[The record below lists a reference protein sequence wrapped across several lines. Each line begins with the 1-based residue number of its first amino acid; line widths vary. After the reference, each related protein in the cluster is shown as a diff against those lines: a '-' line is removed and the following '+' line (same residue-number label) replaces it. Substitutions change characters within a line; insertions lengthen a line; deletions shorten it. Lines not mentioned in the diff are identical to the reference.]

1 MNTKTTVKID
11 TFGELYLVCTFEKNY
26 LCNTSLEMLQ
36 KAFEQVRLNA
46 KTVKSDKTLE
56 IIINLKSSSVDLN
69 VLKTLS
75 EAVLAIIA
83 STHEFQVAQKM
94 YQERLSALAKDLYA
108 VSKPTTSTTEESSCK
123 GQ

>member
-1 MNTKTTVKID
+1 MNMKTTVKID

-36 KAFEQVRLNA
+36 KAFEQVQLNT
-46 KTVKSDKTLE
+46 KTVKSNKTLE
-56 IIINLKSSSVDLN
+56 IIINLESSSVDLT

-75 EAVLAIIA
+75 EAVLAVID
-83 STHEFQVAQKM
+83 STYAFQVAQAM
-94 YQERLSALAKDLYA
+94 YQGKLNAITKDLYA

>member
-1 MNTKTTVKID
+1 MKTTVKID
-11 TFGELYLVCTFEKNY
+11 TFGELYLVCTFEKKY

-36 KAFEQVRLNA
+36 KAFEQVQLNA

-56 IIINLKSSSVDLN
+56 IIINLKSSSVDIN

-83 STHEFQVAQKM
+83 FTHEFQVAQKM

-108 VSKPTTSTTEESSCK
+108 VSKPTTSPTEESNCK

>member
-26 LCNTSLEMLQ
+26 LCNTSLEKLQ
-36 KAFEQVRLNA
+36 KAFEQVQLNA

-75 EAVLAIIA
+75 EAVLAIIT

-108 VSKPTTSTTEESSCK
+108 VSKPTTSTTEEDNCK

>member
-1 MNTKTTVKID
+1 MKTTVKID
-11 TFGELYLVCTFEKNY
+11 TFGELYLVCTFEKKY

-36 KAFEQVRLNA
+36 KAFEQVQLNA

-75 EAVLAIIA
+75 EAVLAIITF
-83 STHEFQVAQKM
+83 THELQVAQKM

-108 VSKPTTSTTEESSCK
+108 VSKPTTSTTEESNCK
-123 GQ
+123 GR

>member
-1 MNTKTTVKID
+1 MKTTVKTD
-11 TFGELYLVCTFEKNY
+11 TFDELYLVCTFEKKH

-36 KAFEQVRLNA
+36 KAFEQVQLNA

-56 IIINLKSSSVDLN
+56 IIINLNSSSVNLT

-83 STHEFQVAQKM
+83 STHEVQVAQKM
-94 YQERLSALAKDLYA
+94 YQERLSALAKDLYEA
-108 VSKPTTSTTEESSCK
+108 TKPTASPTEESNYK
-123 GQ
+123 RQ